1 MKGSL
6 AAIAMR
12 CRLTTSVALRRERR
26 GYSLIEVLVS
36 LAILLGGVIAIIFL
50 IPNSLKASND
60 AAFLTEATLLAQMK
74 AEEIRRDDDAYEPG
88 KGTLIKT
95 IAARTTETDRIPFP
109 QNSKLQ
115 YSFIG
120 KTVMYTSVPA
130 SDPRG
135 EVGVPR
141 VIVRYAPS
149 YRSSEDVVYELR
161 FGH

>member
-12 CRLTTSVALRRERR
+12 CRLITSASLRHERR

-74 AEEIRRDDDAYEPG
+74 AEEIRRDDDAYTS
-88 KGTLIKT
+88 GTLMKT
-95 IAARTTETDRIPFP
+95 ISLRTTETTRMPFP
-109 QNSKLQ
+109 QNPKLQ

-120 KTVMYTSVPA
+120 NTVRYTSVAPG
-130 SDPRG
+130 DPRG
-135 EVGVPR
+135 EAGVPR

-161 FGH
+161 FGN

>member
-12 CRLTTSVALRRERR
+12 CRPITSASLRHQRR
-26 GYSLIEVLVS
+26 GYSLLEVLVS

-50 IPNSLKASND
+50 IPNALKASND

-74 AEEIRRDDDAYEPG
+74 AEEIRRDDNAYTS
-88 KGTLIKT
+88 GTLMKT
-95 IAARTTETDRIPFP
+95 ISMRDTETARTPFP
-109 QNSKLQ
+109 QNPNLS

-120 KTVMYTSVPA
+120 NTVMYSSVPA
-130 SDPRG
+130 TDPRG
-135 EVGVPR
+135 EAGVPR

-149 YRSSEDVVYELR
+149 YRSTEEVVYELR
-161 FGH
+161 FGN

>member
-12 CRLTTSVALRRERR
+12 CRPIPSGSLRRERH

-74 AEEIRRDDDAYEPG
+74 AEEIRRDDDGYTS
-88 KGTLIKT
+88 GTLMKT
-95 IAARTTETDRIPFP
+95 ISLRTTETTPVPFP
-109 QNSKLQ
+109 QNPKLQ

-120 KTVMYTSVPA
+120 NTVIYTSVPPG
-130 SDPRG
+130 DPRG
-135 EVGVPR
+135 EAGVPR

-161 FGH
+161 FGN